1 MKKKE
6 GKEKVAIMGEADWG
20 KDGRLRARIK
30 LISFAHEGGVSQG
43 VTRILTTCAGLK
55 IQTRLEVGLTAE

>member
-30 LISFAHEGGVSQG
+30 LFSFAHEGGG
-43 VTRILTTCAGLK
+43 VTGSHPNTYYLRRA
-55 IQTRLEVGLTAE
+55 